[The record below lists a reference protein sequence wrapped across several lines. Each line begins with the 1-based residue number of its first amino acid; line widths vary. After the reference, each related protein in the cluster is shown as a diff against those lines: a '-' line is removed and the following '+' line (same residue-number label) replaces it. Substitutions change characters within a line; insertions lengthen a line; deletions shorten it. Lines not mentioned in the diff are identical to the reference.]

1 MTYSVPPPRNPAIS
15 TLGRLRPLFLVPSGA
30 VTLLLLGWMTLPA
43 FASDFSLHGFVE
55 SAGGIRVVDNP
66 SQSKDATLGEGR
78 LQLELSYD
86 GPKGSRLF
94 LKADAIGDGVKE
106 KGEVDL
112 REVYLSLS
120 PFKLLDVRVGRQI
133 LTWGTGDLIFVND
146 LFPKDFVSFFIGRS
160 LDYLKVG
167 SDAVKFSL
175 FPEPFSLDLVAIPH
189 FTSSKVPTGERLS
202 TFDPFTNRITA
213 RHRKLTTRRP
223 AASFENTELAL
234 RLYRTFG
241 SYEAALYGFRGS
253 FKEPVGTDPVKQ
265 KLFFPELSVY
275 GFSVQGPLLRGVASA
290 EFGYSD
296 SREDRSGRDPFVEN
310 SSLKYLLG
318 YEEQPWADFTVR
330 AQYFLEQMLD
340 FHAYQTSLPAGAPK
354 RNELR
359 HVLFLRLTQLLRYQ
373 TVELS
378 LVSFYS
384 PSDEDGHLNPQ
395 ASYKI
400 TDSLSIALG
409 ANFFLGRKDS
419 TPFGQLD
426 KNDNLYIR
434 LRYSF

>member
-1 MTYSVPPPRNPAIS
+1 MRHHRGTVLA
-15 TLGRLRPLFLVPSGA
+15 LV
-30 VTLLLLGWMTLPA
+30 LLGSMAFPA
-43 FASDFSLHGFVE
+43 FAADFSFHGFVE

-66 SQSKDATLGEGR
+66 SQSKDATLGEGW

-94 LKADAIGDGVKE
+94 LKADAMGDGVKE

-241 SYEAALYGFRGS
+241 SYEASLYGFRGS
-253 FKEPVGTDPVKQ
+253 FKEPVGMDPTRRV
-265 KLFFPELSVY
+265 LFFPQLSAY
-275 GFSVQGPLLRGVASA
+275 GASLRGPLLEGIGSF
-290 EFGYSD
+290 EFGYYD
-296 SREDRSGRDPFVEN
+296 SREDRSGKDPFIEN
-310 SSLKYLLG
+310 SSLRYLVG
-318 YEEQPWADFTVR
+318 YERELWTDFTIR
-330 AQYFLEQMLD
+330 AQYYLEHMLD
-340 FHAYQTSLPAGAPK
+340 FSAYRASVPAGAPK
-354 RNELR
+354 RDELR
-359 HVLFLRLTQLLRYQ
+359 HLLFLRLTQLLRYQ

-378 LVSFYS
+378 LVAFYS
-384 PSDEDGHLNPQ
+384 PSDEDGYLNPQ

-400 TDSLSIALG
+400 TDQWSIAMG
-409 ANFFLGRKDS
+409 ANVFWGRKDS
-419 TPFGQLD
+419 TSFGQLD
-426 KNDNLYIR
+426 NNDNLYLR
-434 LRYSF
+434 LR